1 MKKVQLVINVVCVA
15 WLVWF
20 LLSWV
25 DVILHNTTLNPVYQ
39 PWNLFTL
46 FF

>member
-1 MKKVQLVINVVCVA
+1 MKRIGQVINVVGIA
-15 WLVWF
+15 WFMWL

>member
-1 MKKVQLVINVVCVA
+1 MKKVQLVINVVSVTWFM
-15 WLVWF
+15 WL

-25 DVILHNTTLNPVYQ
+25 DVILHNTMLNPVYQ

>member
-1 MKKVQLVINVVCVA
+1 MKKVQLVINVACVA
-15 WLVWF
+15 WF